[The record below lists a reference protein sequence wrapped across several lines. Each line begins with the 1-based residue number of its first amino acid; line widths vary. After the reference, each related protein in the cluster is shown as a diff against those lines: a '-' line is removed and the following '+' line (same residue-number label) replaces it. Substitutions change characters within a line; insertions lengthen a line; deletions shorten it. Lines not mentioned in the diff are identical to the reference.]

1 MTGWSAEE
9 LERIGSARELELAA
23 QRPDGRLRDA
33 VTIWVVRTGDELYV
47 RSWHGPESA
56 WFRGVQR
63 THEGHI
69 RASGVEKDVRFI
81 DTDDAGMNAAI
92 DVRYRAKYG
101 DSRYATEMVTEPAR
115 SATIRLEPR

>member
-1 MTGWSAEE
+1 VADWSAGE

-56 WFRGVQR
+56 WFRAVQR

-69 RASGVEKDVRFI
+69 AAGDVEKDVRFI
-81 DTDDAGMNAAI
+81 DADDAGVNAAI

-115 SATIRLEPR
+115 ATTIRLVPR